1 MDARHIVV
9 ATLYGLAQQG
19 RLANDAVAA
28 AIQHYGIDTDAPDP
42 RDA

>member
-19 RLANDAVAA
+19 RLTNDAVAA